1 MNVHIDLDADRAPFS
16 HFWCST
22 GLSPASLLLNAD
34 MRQQMAYAGSI
45 PHGGVRYVRIH
56 YLLDL
61 LRAEGLGSDEPVY
74 DWSVLDR
81 CLDTLIENDLLPFF
95 ELMGNP
101 EGFFTDFADSLQA
114 VAWRRLVRDLA
125 HRYADR
131 YGTACV
137 REWYFE
143 TWNEPDGAWWSQG
156 EEAFCIYYDACSE
169 GLKEADPGLRFGGPG
184 TCRGLSSTLKTLL
197 AHCDRG
203 TNAVTGEVGT
213 RIDFISFHEKG
224 APSCP
229 EDIDPDSVR
238 IIESERAII
247 EYIRTNHPRLADV
260 PVMNNECDPQV
271 GWWDLHTWR
280 GTAYHAAIAA
290 KTILQHHEAFIEA
303 GIDYCLLS
311 NDNGF
316 VGTWGQR
323 TLTARFGLQ
332 SDPRAQSEH
341 KTKES
346 DLAERTER
354 RRFALVKKP
363 VLTLMAQLSLLGDER
378 CLVSGL
384 PPRLGSD
391 VGVLATRRG
400 DDQVAVLVYH
410 SRDRIRSSGEV
421 TMHCEVSGLPFDRAA
436 LIEYRIEE
444 GYTDPFSAW
453 VETGHSKE
461 PSVEV
466 LERMRNAAE
475 LTAAADPVDV
485 SIERGTLSFDL
496 TLPLPSV
503 RLVVLSRRPD
513 DGPPRVE
520 APRIAVYDGLDD
532 AWEDV
537 LVRWTGVN
545 SRVIRTY
552 EVLYRRSAAE
562 QFQRVNTVDTVCT
575 AWLHTRPR
583 GTRGEFAVRA
593 VDYWGRSSEVSEAVG
608 G

>member
-34 MRQQMAYAGSI
+34 MRQQMAYAGST
-45 PHGGVRYVRIH
+45 PHRGVRYVRVH

-61 LRAEGLGSDEPVY
+61 VRAEGLDSDEPAY
-74 DWSVLDR
+74 DWSALDR

-101 EGFFTDFADSLQA
+101 GGLFTDFTDKGQA
-114 VAWRRLVRDLA
+114 VAWRRMVRDLA
-125 HRYADR
+125 HHYTER
-131 YGTACV
+131 YGASCV

-143 TWNEPDGAWWSQG
+143 TWNEPDGAWWTQS

-169 GLKEADPGLRFGGPG
+169 GLKDADPTLRFGGPG
-184 TCRGLSSTLKTLL
+184 TCRGLSSMLKVLL
-197 AHCDRG
+197 AHCDDG
-203 TNAVTGEVGT
+203 TNTVTGETGV
-213 RIDFISFHEKG
+213 RLDFISFHEKG

-238 IIESERAII
+238 IIRSERAII
-247 EYIRTNHPRLADV
+247 DYIRTNHPRLAEV

-290 KTILQHHEAFIEA
+290 KTIVQHHEAFIDT
-303 GIDYCLLS
+303 GVDYRLLS

-323 TLTARFGLQ
+323 TLTARFGLH

-341 KTKES
+341 TTKES

-354 RRFALVKKP
+354 RRCALVKKP
-363 VLTLMAQLSLLGDER
+363 VLTLMAQLALLGDER
-378 CLVSGL
+378 CRVSGL
-384 PPRLGSD
+384 PSSLESD

-400 DDQVAVLVYH
+400 DDQVAVLVYY

-421 TMHCEVSGLPFDRAA
+421 TVQCTLAGIPFDRAA
-436 LIEYRIEE
+436 LVEYRIEE

-453 VETGHSKE
+453 VAAGHAKE
-461 PSVEV
+461 PSGDD
-466 LERMRNAAE
+466 LRAMRDAAE
-475 LTAAADPVDV
+475 LAAAAEPADV
-485 SIERGTLSFDL
+485 AISGGELTLDL
-496 TLPLPSV
+496 TLPLPAV

-513 DGPPRVE
+513 DGPLRLD
-520 APRIAVYDGLDD
+520 APGIERYDGLDE
-532 AWEDV
+532 AREDV
-537 LVRWTGVN
+537 LVRW
-545 SRVIRTY
+545 
-552 EVLYRRSAAE
+552 
-562 QFQRVNTVDTVCT
+562 
-575 AWLHTRPR
+575 P
-583 GTRGEFAVRA
+583 
-593 VDYWGRSSEVSEAVG
+593 
-608 G
+608 